1 VQPPLNDIIMDQVKE
16 IYEGLVGHWFS
27 EVLTKTEIIAL
38 FERST
43 IVEYRKRETVVK
55 MGEFATHMVLL
66 LEGFVKLEIQE
77 GKRDFIIDIES
88 GANFIGL
95 PLMLTVEK
103 HLFSIV
109 TLTDATVIFV
119 PVESLKQMLKTNFK
133 FAQSIVDHG
142 NNTFVIPLLD
152 KLRSASQNNIRGRLA
167 KQLIHL
173 STQVHRSPSFNLLV
187 SRLEMAHMIGFSRE
201 NVIRVLAEFNSENII
216 AIDGKTIEILNL
228 NRLEEMAK
236 YS

>member
-1 VQPPLNDIIMDQVKE
+1 MISFMNQVKQGYE
-16 IYEGLVGHWFS
+16 ELAGHWLYEGL
-27 EVLTKTEIIAL
+27 TNTEIVEL
-38 FERST
+38 FDKST
-43 IVEYRKRETVVK
+43 LVEYRKRETVVK
-55 MGEFATHMVLL
+55 RGEFATHMVLL

-95 PLMLTVEK
+95 PIMLSVEK

-109 TLTDATVIFV
+109 TLTDAKVVFV
-119 PVESLKQMLKTNFK
+119 PVESLKQMLKANPK
-133 FAQSIVDHG
+133 FAQAIVDHG
-142 NNTFVIPLLD
+142 NNAFVIPLLD

-173 STQVHRSPSFNLLV
+173 STHVHRSASFNLLV

-216 AIDGKTIEILNL
+216 AINGKTIEILNL
-228 NRLEEMAK
+228 NRLEELAK